1 MKQKIILL
9 VALLAGL
16 AAFILSKQN
25 YESFKAEYQRQFNT
39 VTVIAAAR
47 DLVPGTKIT
56 LDDIGKKSVFAK
68 AVTGRV
74 FKEDEFPELIGKKV
88 LFMVKTG
95 TPLNWNDVDMPYRGL
110 SGLSGMI
117 VRGERAIA
125 FAVDNVSAVSGHV
138 KPNDHV
144 DILGTFNF
152 PGQGKGHSGGG
163 LAETVTLT
171 ILQDVTILATGRNTG
186 RRGLEMEVSERF
198 GGEQY
203 NAVTVAVTPRE
214 AEMLI
219 FASSK
224 GKLALALRNR
234 EDVSVEKQLG
244 SVDFQQLEKNF
255 NALNAGRQQ
264 RLHPPL
270 FSPVTA
276 PPPAATPPPAPA
288 ATTAP
293 RTPPSP
299 ATPAPTGPA
308 IPVPGPP
315 AKP

>member
-25 YESFKAEYQRQFNT
+25 YEGFKADYQKQFNT

-47 DLVPGTKIT
+47 DLVPGTKLT
-56 LDDIGKKSVFAK
+56 LSDIGKKSVFAK

-74 FKEDEFPELIGKKV
+74 FKEDEFTELVGKKV
-88 LFMVKTG
+88 LFMIRKD

-117 VRGERAIA
+117 VSGERAIA
-125 FAVDNVSAVSGHV
+125 FAVDAVSAVSGHV

-144 DILGTFNF
+144 DIIGTFNF
-152 PGQGKGHSGGG
+152 PGQGKGPSSSGP
-163 LAETVTLT
+163 AETVTLT
-171 ILQDVTILATGRNTG
+171 ILQDVTILATGKNTG
-186 RRGLEMEVSERF
+186 RRGVEMEMTERF

-244 SVDFQQLEKNF
+244 NVDFQQLEKNF
-255 NALNAGRQQ
+255 NALNAERQQ
-264 RLHPPL
+264 RQHPPL
-270 FSPVTA
+270 FGPSSA
-276 PPPAATPPPAPA
+276 PPAAVLPAPA
-288 ATTAP
+288 ALGAP
-293 RTPPSP
+293 LTPKP
-299 ATPAPTGPA
+299 AGVVPAAVPA
-308 IPVPGPP
+308 PP

>member
-16 AAFILSKQN
+16 AAFILSKQYIEN
-25 YESFKAEYQRQFNT
+25 FKAEYQKQFNT
-39 VTVIAAAR
+39 ISVIVAAR

-56 LDDIGKKSVFAK
+56 RDDIGMKDVFAK
-68 AVTGRV
+68 GITGRV
-74 FKEDEFPELIGKKV
+74 FKPDEAAELIGKKT
-88 LFMVKTG
+88 LFMIHKL
-95 TPLNWNDVDMPYRGL
+95 TPINWNDVDMPYRGL

-117 VRGERAIA
+117 TRGDRAIA
-125 FAVDNVSAVSGHV
+125 FAVDAVSAVSGHV

-144 DILGTFNF
+144 DIIGTFSF
-152 PGQGKGHSGGG
+152 PGQGKGPSGSGP
-163 LAETVTLT
+163 AETVTLT
-171 ILQDVTILATGRNTG
+171 ILQDVTILATGKNTG
-186 RRGLEMEVSERF
+186 RRGLEMEMTERF

-203 NAVTVAVTPRE
+203 NSVTVAVTPRE

-244 SVDFQQLEKNF
+244 NVDFQQLEKNF
-255 NALNAGRQQ
+255 NVLNAERQQ

-270 FSPVTA
+270 FGQPSA
-276 PPPAATPPPAPA
+276 PPPAALPGPATLPSPSTPKPAPVA
-288 ATTAP
+288 
-293 RTPPSP
+293 
-299 ATPAPTGPA
+299 
-308 IPVPGPP
+308 VPGPP